1 MLPILLRR
9 PIEDVPS
16 VAMLKPGPGPRLVLT
31 HIPKSAGTALRY
43 SLITA
48 TQAEHVVAGFDR
60 SLFGGFRNFDAFE
73 PQVRAIVALA
83 PEELPAAPDIV
94 CGHYAPSTTRARYP
108 GAPHITVLREARA
121 RLLSHWTYWR
131 CASPGHAP
139 GWGGWESYVAKAT
152 GTLVDFLTN
161 PLLAGPVD
169 NVGLRMLLW
178 PHPLIRDEAFI
189 AESDDAELLA
199 LAIKVLDGF
208 DFVDYIENPLFESR
222 LARWIGGD
230 FRLQRV
236 NETMP
241 VPAELCAPLERMF
254 TPEAMTAL
262 AQRSRL
268 DDALW
273 RYVVGQHLAPP
284 AVEAL
289 REAAF
294 AAAIA
299 RHARLMEG
307 PGLTE
312 AKAAPAPAP
321 PEAPPAPEPAP
332 PASPPPRPSRLA
344 GLPWPFRARR

>member
-1 MLPILLRR
+1 M
-9 PIEDVPS
+9 
-16 VAMLKPGPGPRLVLT
+16 
-31 HIPKSAGTALRY
+31 
-43 SLITA
+43 
-48 TQAEHVVAGFDR
+48 
-60 SLFGGFRNFDAFE
+60 
-73 PQVRAIVALA
+73 
-83 PEELPAAPDIV
+83 
-94 CGHYAPSTTRARYP
+94 
-108 GAPHITVLREARA
+108 
-121 RLLSHWTYWR
+121 
-131 CASPGHAP
+131 
-139 GWGGWESYVAKAT
+139 AKAT
-152 GTLVDFLTN
+152 GTLVDFLSD

-199 LAIKVLDGF
+199 LAVKALDGF

-222 LARWIGGD
+222 LAQWIGGD

-236 NETMP
+236 NETTP
-241 VPAELCAPLERMF
+241 VPVELSAPLERMF
-254 TPEAMTAL
+254 TPEAMMAL

-273 RYVVGQHLAPP
+273 RYVVGQHIGPA

-299 RHARLMEG
+299 RHARLMQG

-312 AKAAPAPAP
+312 AKAAPPEPEPQPVPEPEPAP
-321 PEAPPAPEPAP
+321 PP

>member
-1 MLPILLRR
+1 
-9 PIEDVPS
+9 
-16 VAMLKPGPGPRLVLT
+16 MLKPGQRPRLVLT
-31 HIPKSAGTALRY
+31 HIPKSAGTSLRH
-43 SLITA
+43 SLIAA
-48 TQAEHVVAGFDR
+48 TQAEQVVAGFDR

-94 CGHYAPSTTRARYP
+94 CGHYASSTTRARYP
-108 GAPHITVLREARA
+108 EAPHITVLREARA

-139 GWGGWESYVAKAT
+139 GWGGWENYVAKAT
-152 GTLVDFLTN
+152 GSLADFLSD
-161 PLLAGPVD
+161 PMIAGQVD

-199 LAIKVLDGF
+199 LAIKALDGF

-222 LARWIGGD
+222 LAQWIGGD

-236 NETMP
+236 NETTP

-262 AQRSRL
+262 AQRARL

-273 RYVVGQHLAPP
+273 RYVVGKHLAP
-284 AVEAL
+284 ATVEAL

-307 PGLTE
+307 PALTE
-312 AKAAPAPAP
+312 AKAAPPEPEPQPELQPEPEPAPAP
-321 PEAPPAPEPAP
+321 EPEPEPAPEPAP
-332 PASPPPRPSRLA
+332 PPPPRRSLLA

>member
-1 MLPILLRR
+1 
-9 PIEDVPS
+9 
-16 VAMLKPGPGPRLVLT
+16 MLKPGQKPRLVLT
-31 HIPKSAGTALRY
+31 HIPKSAGTALRH

-48 TQAEHVVAGFDR
+48 TRAEKVVAGFDR
-60 SLFGGFRNFDAFE
+60 SLFGGFRGFDAFAPE
-73 PQVRAIVALA
+73 VRAIVVLT
-83 PEELPAAPDIV
+83 PEELPAAPDLV
-94 CGHYAPSTTRARYP
+94 SGHYALSKTRARYP
-108 GAPHITVLREARA
+108 GAPHITLLREGRA

-131 CASPGHAP
+131 CAAPGHAP
-139 GWGGWESYVAKAT
+139 GWGGWERYVAKAT
-152 GTLVDFLTN
+152 GTLVDFLTD

-222 LARWIGGD
+222 LAQWIGGD
-230 FRLQRV
+230 FRLERA
-236 NETMP
+236 NETTP
-241 VPAELCAPLERMF
+241 VPAELCAPLERML

-273 RYVVGQHLAPP
+273 RYVVGKHLAPA

-299 RHARLMEG
+299 RHARLMQG
-307 PGLTE
+307 PGITE
-312 AKAAPAPAP
+312 AKAVPAP
-321 PEAPPAPEPAP
+321 PPPEPE
-332 PASPPPRPSRLA
+332 PASPPPPPRRSLLA

>member
-1 MLPILLRR
+1 MR
-9 PIEDVPS
+9 DVRS
-16 VAMLKPGPGPRLVLT
+16 VAVMQPGQKPRLVLT

-43 SLITA
+43 SLIAA
-48 TQAEHVVAGFDR
+48 TEARSVVAGFDR
-60 SLFGGFRNFDAFE
+60 CLFGGFRNFAAFE

-94 CGHYAPSTTRARYP
+94 CGHYALSTTRARYP

-139 GWGGWESYVAKAT
+139 GWGGWEDYVAKAT
-152 GTLVDFLTN
+152 GTLVDFLSD

-169 NVGLRMLLW
+169 NVGLRLLLW

-199 LAIKVLDGF
+199 LAIKALDGF

-222 LARWIGGD
+222 LAQWIGGD

-236 NETMP
+236 NETTP
-241 VPAELCAPLERMF
+241 VPAELSAPLERML

-268 DDALW
+268 DDVLW
-273 RYVVGQHLAPP
+273 RYVVGQHIGPA

-289 REAAF
+289 RDAAF

-299 RHARLMEG
+299 RHARLMQG

-312 AKAAPAPAP
+312 AKAAP
-321 PEAPPAPEPAP
+321 PEPEPVPP

>member
-1 MLPILLRR
+1 MH
-9 PIEDVPS
+9 
-16 VAMLKPGPGPRLVLT
+16 PGQKPRLVLT

-43 SLITA
+43 SLIAA
-48 TQAEHVVAGFDR
+48 TEARSVVAGFDR
-60 SLFGGFRNFDAFE
+60 CLFGGFRNFAAFE
-73 PQVRAIVALA
+73 PQVRSIVALA

-94 CGHYAPSTTRARYP
+94 CGHYALSTTRARYP

-139 GWGGWESYVAKAT
+139 GWGGWEDYVAKAT
-152 GTLVDFLTN
+152 GTLVDFLSD

-199 LAIKVLDGF
+199 LAIKALDGF

-222 LARWIGGD
+222 LAQWIGGD

-236 NETMP
+236 NETTP
-241 VPAELCAPLERMF
+241 VPVELSAPLERML

-273 RYVVGQHLAPP
+273 RYVVGQHIGPA

-299 RHARLMEG
+299 RHARLMQG

-312 AKAAPAPAP
+312 AKAAP
-321 PEAPPAPEPAP
+321 PAPEPAP
-332 PASPPPRPSRLA
+332 PPPASPLPRPSRLA

>member
-1 MLPILLRR
+1 
-9 PIEDVPS
+9 
-16 VAMLKPGPGPRLVLT
+16 MLKPGPGPRLVLT

-48 TQAEHVVAGFDR
+48 TQAQSVVAGFDR

-83 PEELPAAPDIV
+83 PEELPATPDIV
-94 CGHYAPSTTRARYP
+94 CGHYALSTTRARYP

-139 GWGGWESYVAKAT
+139 GWGGWERYVAKAT
-152 GTLVDFLTN
+152 GTLVDFLSD

-199 LAIKVLDGF
+199 LAIKALDDF
-208 DFVDYIENPLFESR
+208 DCVDYIENPRFESR
-222 LARWIGGD
+222 LAQWIGGD
-230 FRLQRV
+230 FRLQRA

-241 VPAELCAPLERMF
+241 VPVELCAPLERML

-273 RYVVGQHLAPP
+273 RYVVGQHMKPA

-299 RHARLMEG
+299 RHTRLMEG
-307 PGLTE
+307 PGLTG
-312 AKAAPAPAP
+312 AKAAPAPVP
-321 PEAPPAPEPAP
+321 PEPAPPP

>member
-1 MLPILLRR
+1 
-9 PIEDVPS
+9 
-16 VAMLKPGPGPRLVLT
+16 MLKPGPGPRLVLT

-48 TQAEHVVAGFDR
+48 TQAQSVVAGFDR

-83 PEELPAAPDIV
+83 PEELPATPDIV

-139 GWGGWESYVAKAT
+139 GWGGWEGYVAKAT
-152 GTLVDFLTN
+152 GTLVDFLSD

-199 LAIKVLDGF
+199 LAIKALDGF

-222 LARWIGGD
+222 LAQWVGGD
-230 FRLQRV
+230 FQLQRV
-236 NETMP
+236 NETTP

-254 TPEAMTAL
+254 TPEAMSAL

-273 RYVVGQHLAPP
+273 RYVVGQHLGPP
-284 AVEAL
+284 AVEAV

-299 RHARLMEG
+299 RHTRLMEG

-312 AKAAPAPAP
+312 AKAAPV
-321 PEAPPAPEPAP
+321 PPAPEPAP
-332 PASPPPRPSRLA
+332 PPLASPPPRPSRLA

>member
-1 MLPILLRR
+1 M
-9 PIEDVPS
+9 
-16 VAMLKPGPGPRLVLT
+16 
-31 HIPKSAGTALRY
+31 
-43 SLITA
+43 
-48 TQAEHVVAGFDR
+48 
-60 SLFGGFRNFDAFE
+60 
-73 PQVRAIVALA
+73 
-83 PEELPAAPDIV
+83 
-94 CGHYAPSTTRARYP
+94 
-108 GAPHITVLREARA
+108 
-121 RLLSHWTYWR
+121 
-131 CASPGHAP
+131 
-139 GWGGWESYVAKAT
+139 AKAT
-152 GTLVDFLTN
+152 GTLVDFLTD

-208 DFVDYIENPLFESR
+208 DFVDVIENRQFEPR
-222 LARWIGGD
+222 LAKWMGVD
-230 FRLQRV
+230 LRLERL
-236 NETMP
+236 NETAP
-241 VPAELCAPLERMF
+241 VPAELCAPLERML

-273 RYVVGQHLAPP
+273 RYVVGKHLAPA

-299 RHARLMEG
+299 RHARLMQG
-307 PGLTE
+307 PALTE
-312 AKAAPAPAP
+312 AKAAP
-321 PEAPPAPEPAP
+321 PEPAP
-332 PASPPPRPSRLA
+332 QPQPQPEPEPASPPPPPRRSLLA